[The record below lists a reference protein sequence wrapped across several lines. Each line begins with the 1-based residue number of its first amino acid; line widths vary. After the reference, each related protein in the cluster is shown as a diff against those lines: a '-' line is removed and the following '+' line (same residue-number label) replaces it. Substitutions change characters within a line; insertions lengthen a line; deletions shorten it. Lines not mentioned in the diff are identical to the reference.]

1 MVAIGRVYIAA
12 STIYRL
18 SLEDDF
24 ATVVV
29 EEVRHVNVE
38 VLVPTSEVKFVKE
51 ALGTFIA

>member
-1 MVAIGRVYIAA
+1 LVAIGRVYIAA